1 MRDLLV
7 TPLQRFTRYPL
18 ILKNM
23 EKRSCTE
30 AEESALQGVV
40 ELVDRAIGKYAP
52 LSVSTAVTSKAFL
65 MSSGHTVGLF
75 IAQN

>member
-30 AEESALQGVV
+30 AEESALQSIV
-40 ELVDRAIGKYAP
+40 ELVDRAICKYSP
-52 LSVSTAVTSKAFL
+52 LSVSTAATSKTFL
-65 MSSGHTVGLF
+65 TSSGQAVGLF
-75 IAQN
+75 RPQN